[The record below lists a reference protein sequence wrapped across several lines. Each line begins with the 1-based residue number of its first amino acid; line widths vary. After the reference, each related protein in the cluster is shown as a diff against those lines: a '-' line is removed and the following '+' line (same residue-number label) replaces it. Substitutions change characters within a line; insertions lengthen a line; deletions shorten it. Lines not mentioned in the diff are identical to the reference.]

1 MPDPIIM
8 PEISRVTLPSGN
20 QYQLKDLTAREL
32 IAELQRNAV
41 FLGVTTTQ
49 LTEGETDPDITI
61 DGETVTARTGDWTIT
76 SDEKKEFI
84 YNGTF
89 WQEFGDMSDL
99 GSLAYK
105 DTASGTYTPQGTIS
119 RPTLTGTQATITVTG
134 TPAGTINE
142 QSFTGDEAT
151 VNVSGTAQAQ
161 VFTGSPVDYTPAGT
175 NSGGDVTLSKTN
187 IQSITSVGTLP
198 SAVMPTF
205 TVSEETLIIGASSW
219 DAGTLPTREQVSV
232 AVDVDTITQPTFSG
246 TAAQITAE
254 GTNAASTVSASGT
267 TTPTGTIE
275 QAAFTGS
282 ELSSSGSYTPA
293 GEISIPLFTGTEATI
308 TVS

>member
-1 MPDPIIM
+1 MPDPILT

-20 QYQLKDLTAREL
+20 QYQLKDLKAREL

-99 GSLAYK
+99 GSLAYQ
-105 DTASGTYTPQGTIS
+105 DSASGTYTP
-119 RPTLTGTQATITVTG
+119 TGS
-134 TPAGTINE
+134 INA
-142 QSFTGDEAT
+142 QSFTGTEAT
-151 VNVSGTAQAQ
+151 VDVSGTASAQ
-161 VFTGSPVDYTPAGT
+161 VFTGSPVDYTPVGT

-198 SAVMPTF
+198 SATMPTF
-205 TVSEETLIIGASSW
+205 TVSEETLVISASSW

-232 AVDVDTITQPTFSG
+232 ATDIDTITQPIFTG

-254 GTNAASTVSASGT
+254 GTNASSTVTASGT
-267 TTPTGTIE
+267 TTPSGTIQ
-275 QAAFTGS
+275 QATFTG
-282 ELSSSGSYTPA
+282 A
-293 GEISIPLFTGTEATI
+293 EATI